1 MAEYPLR
8 IVPSKSARLEPEPDD
23 VLQLEEQLPET
34 SFEFEEPAQLDDAE
48 AMAELRRLLL
58 EPEHIQLS
66 NILERLNNPRVRAR
80 EISRPLPEAIRIRNA
95 QDDALTDAL
104 APTVV
109 TAFHNSIKKD
119 PRPVAEAISPLMG
132 PAIRRAIAIAL
143 GSFVQTI
150 DQALKH
156 SLSWQG
162 FKWRFEALKTGKP
175 FAEVVMYHTLLYR
188 SEQVFLIHKQT
199 GLLLHHVAAD
209 PTITKDADVVS
220 GMLTAMQVASLSFGR
235 DSFGSDGADD
245 KPPDTLDLGNDREV
259 WFEAGPHGMLA
270 VVIRGQAPESLR
282 SEFFV
287 PALEAIH
294 VEQREAF
301 DTFSGDASAFEG
313 ARPRL
318 EECLQSQYQGRSESA
333 DYKIPAYIWLLLA
346 ALIIGLG
353 VWGFFAWRDAR
364 RWNAYLERLKSEP
377 GIVIAETGKENGKRF
392 IAGLR
397 DPLAAD
403 PLAILRK
410 ETVIDPASV
419 ALRLKD
425 YAALEAPLV
434 LARAKNLLEPPPS
447 VELKF
452 ADGTLSASGSA
463 SHYWIDEARR
473 MARALPG
480 VVKFDDRNLI
490 DEDLK
495 EPEALRQR
503 IEQQVIRFARG
514 GSQLAP
520 GQTENLKALI
530 ADAQKL
536 AAMAPAAGRALRIE
550 LIGHTDTEGED
561 SANMAL
567 SRQRADK
574 ILFMLTSKQ
583 LPANSLTAVG
593 VGTMQPVR
601 VETSEADKEFNRSV
615 SFKVSL
621 LDPRQAKLQP
631 RPEDSNR

>member
-8 IVPSKSARLEPEPDD
+8 IVPNKPTRLEPEPDD
-23 VLQLEEQLPET
+23 VLQLDDLLPET
-34 SFEFEEPAQLDDAE
+34 SFEFEEPAQPDDAE
-48 AMAELRRLLL
+48 AMAQLRRLLL
-58 EPEHIQLS
+58 EPEQTQLG

-80 EISRPLPEAIRIRNA
+80 EMSRPLPEAIRLRNA

-104 APTVV
+104 APTIV
-109 TAFHNSIKKD
+109 TAFHHSIKKD

-143 GSFVQTI
+143 SSFVQTI
-150 DQALKH
+150 DQTLKH

-162 FKWRFEALKTGKP
+162 FKWRFEALKSGKS
-175 FAEVVMYHTLLYR
+175 FAEVVLYHTLVYR
-188 SEQVFLIHKQT
+188 VEQVFLIHKQT

-209 PTITKDADVVS
+209 PTITKDADIVS
-220 GMLTAMQVASLSFGR
+220 GMLTAMQVAISNFAR
-235 DSFGSDGADD
+235 DSFGSGEEQI
-245 KPPDTLDLGNDREV
+245 DTLDLGDREV
-259 WFEAGPHGMLA
+259 WFESGVHAVLA
-270 VVIRGQAPESLR
+270 VVIRGEAPETLR
-282 SEFFV
+282 SDYFA

-301 DTFSGDASAFEG
+301 DMFNGDASAFEG

-318 EECLQSQYQGRSESA
+318 EECLQSQYQGRSEPA
-333 DYKIPAYIWLLLA
+333 EYKIPTYIWLLLA
-346 ALIIGLG
+346 AIVIALG

-364 RWNAYLERLKSEP
+364 RWNAYLNRLKQEP
-377 GIVIAETGKENGKRF
+377 GIVITETGKENGKRF

-403 PLAILRK
+403 PMAILRK
-410 ETVIDPASV
+410 ETVIDPSSV
-419 ALRLKD
+419 SLRLKD

-434 LARAKNLLEPPPS
+434 LARAKSLLEPPSS

-452 ADGTLSASGSA
+452 ADGTLTASGLA
-463 SHYWIDEARR
+463 PHDWVVETRR

-495 EPEALRQR
+495 EPELLRLK
-503 IEQQVIRFARG
+503 IEQQVIRFVRG
-514 GSQLAP
+514 GAQLAA
-520 GQTENLKALI
+520 GQGETLKKLT
-530 ADAQKL
+530 ADLQKL
-536 AAMAPAAGRALRIE
+536 ASLAPTVGRTFRVE
-550 LIGHTDTEGED
+550 LIGHTDTEGD
-561 SANMAL
+561 DAANMAL

-574 ILFMLTSKQ
+574 VLFLLNSKQ
-583 LPANSLTAVG
+583 FPANSLTAVG
-593 VGTMQPVR
+593 VGSLQPVR
-601 VETSEADKEFNRSV
+601 SETSEADKEFNRSV

-621 LDPRQAKLQP
+621 LDPQQAKAQT
-631 RPEDSNR
+631 RP

>member
-8 IVPSKSARLEPEPDD
+8 IVPSKHSRPEPDD
-23 VLQLEEQLPET
+23 VLQLEELLPET
-34 SFEFEEPAQLDDAE
+34 SFEFEEPVQPDDAE
-48 AMAELRRLLL
+48 AMTELRRLLL

-80 EISRPLPEAIRIRNA
+80 EMSRPLPEAIRIRNA
-95 QDDALTDAL
+95 QDDTLTDAL
-104 APTVV
+104 APTIV

-143 GSFVQTI
+143 SGFVQTI

-162 FKWRFEALKTGKP
+162 VKWRFEALKTGKS
-175 FAEVVMYHTLLYR
+175 FAEVVMYHTLVYR
-188 SEQVFLIHKQT
+188 AEQVFLIHKQT
-199 GLLLHHVAAD
+199 GLLLHHVSAD
-209 PTITKDADVVS
+209 PAITKDADIVS
-220 GMLTAMQVASLSFGR
+220 GMLTAMQVAIGNFAR
-235 DSFGSDGADD
+235 DSFGSDDQQI
-245 KPPDTLDLGNDREV
+245 DTLDLGDREV
-259 WFEAGPHGMLA
+259 WFESGAHAVLA
-270 VVIRGQAPESLR
+270 VVIRGEAPETLR
-282 SEFFV
+282 SEFFA
-287 PALEAIH
+287 PALEAIQ

-301 DTFSGDASAFEG
+301 VTFSGDASSFDG

-318 EECLQSQYQGRSESA
+318 EECLQSQYQGRSEPA
-333 DYKIPAYIWLLLA
+333 EYKVPAYIWLLLA
-346 ALIIGLG
+346 AVIVGLG

-364 RWNAYLERLKSEP
+364 RWNAYINRLKQEP
-377 GIVIAETGKENGKRF
+377 GIVIAETGNESGKRYV
-392 IAGLR
+392 AGLR

-403 PLAILRK
+403 PMAILRK

-425 YAALEAPLV
+425 YAALDAPLV
-434 LARAKNLLEPPPS
+434 LERAKTLLEPPSS

-452 ADGTLSASGSA
+452 SDGTLTASGLA
-463 SHYWIDEARR
+463 SHEWIAETRR

-495 EPEALRQR
+495 EPETLRQR
-503 IEQQVIRFARG
+503 IEQQVIRFTRG
-514 GSQLAP
+514 GAQLAP
-520 GQTENLKALI
+520 GQTEALKTLTTDI
-530 ADAQKL
+530 QKL
-536 AAMAPAAGRALRIE
+536 AALAPTVSRTFRIE
-550 LIGHTDTEGED
+550 LIGHTDTEGD
-561 SANMAL
+561 DAANMAL

-574 ILFMLTSKQ
+574 ILSLLTSKQ

-593 VGTMQPVR
+593 VGSLQPVR
-601 VETSEADKEFNRSV
+601 SESSETDKEFNRSV

-621 LDPRQAKLQP
+621 LDPRQARSQP
-631 RPEDSNR
+631 RP

>member
-8 IVPSKSARLEPEPDD
+8 IVPNKHARLEPEPDD
-23 VLQLEEQLPET
+23 VLQLEDLLPET
-34 SFEFEEPAQLDDAE
+34 SFELEEPAQPDDAE
-48 AMAELRRLLL
+48 AMAQLRRLLL
-58 EPEHIQLS
+58 EPEQIQLG
-66 NILERLNNPRVRAR
+66 NILERLNNQRVRAR
-80 EISRPLPEAIRIRNA
+80 ELSRPLPEAIRIRNA

-143 GSFVQTI
+143 SSFVQTI

-162 FKWRFEALKTGKP
+162 VKWRFEALKTGKS
-175 FAEVVMYHTLLYR
+175 FAEVVLYHTLVYR

-209 PTITKDADVVS
+209 PTITKDADIVS
-220 GMLTAMQVASLSFGR
+220 GMLTAMQVAIGNFAR
-235 DSFGSDGADD
+235 DSFGSGEEQI
-245 KPPDTLDLGNDREV
+245 DTLDLGDREV
-259 WFEAGPHGMLA
+259 WFESGAHAVLA
-270 VVIRGQAPESLR
+270 VVIRGEAPETLR
-282 SEFFV
+282 SDFFA

-318 EECLQSQYQGRSESA
+318 EECLQSQYQGRSEPA
-333 DYKIPAYIWLLLA
+333 EYKIPAYIWLLLA
-346 ALIIGLG
+346 AIIIGLG

-364 RWNAYLERLKSEP
+364 RWNAYLDRLKQQP

-403 PLAILRK
+403 PMAILRN
-410 ETVIDPASV
+410 ETVIDPSSV
-419 ALRLKD
+419 ELRLKN

-434 LARAKNLLEPPPS
+434 LARAKALLEPPAS

-452 ADGTLSASGSA
+452 NDGTLIASGLA
-463 SHYWIDEARR
+463 PHDWVVETRR

-495 EPEALRQR
+495 EPELVRQR
-503 IEQQVIRFARG
+503 IEQQVIRFLRG
-514 GSQLAP
+514 GAQFAL
-520 GQTENLKALI
+520 GQGDALKALKDDI
-530 ADAQKL
+530 QKL
-536 AAMAPAAGRALRIE
+536 AALAPTVGRTFHIE
-550 LIGHTDTEGED
+550 LIGHTDTEGD
-561 SANMAL
+561 DAANMAL

-574 ILFMLTSKQ
+574 VLFLLNSKQ

-593 VGTMQPVR
+593 VGSLQPVR
-601 VETSEADKEFNRSV
+601 SETSETDKEFNRSV

-621 LDPRQAKLQP
+621 LDPRQAKTQT
-631 RPEDSNR
+631 RP